1 MKRVYHILCI
11 LILMIA
17 LVPLCSAASTIA
29 ATNPSDAAALVYV
42 SGYEMDPGVFY
53 PYESGTITV
62 HVTNAANASVLVEQ
76 PTLIEPHIK
85 VKNTNAFNT
94 KTSIGPGA
102 TVSYTFEV
110 DVDTTDGNYYPLF
123 TLDPVI
129 YGDHSIHS
137 TLTLKVDS
145 TDAKATVSQKPD
157 EFSISKKS
165 SVNVTVIN
173 PRDDD
178 IINVFVVPSSDGADI
193 FPQEKYIGTIPANS
207 KADAT
212 FQITP
217 DKQADVIFNVT
228 FDNGDDHRHTS
239 VVLPLNIGKDKI
251 GAEIVVNNIESSS
264 SGMTQTMKGDVTN
277 NGLTDAKSVLVTV
290 GSPAKAVNPNPEY
303 AIGNLEPDDF
313 SSFEVSYIMIGNGSI
328 PLNVSYK
335 DSDGNTYSRQFNI
348 SVNDNS
354 ALPGS
359 AAINGAAAG
368 ASSQRR
374 GMFGSFGSGFSQI
387 PVTEIVIILI
397 AIIVLIVAW
406 RKGLL
411 RRLTNRFRKDPLP
424 ENDDDEQL
432 E

>member
-11 LILMIA
+11 LTLLIA

-62 HVTNAANASVLVEQ
+62 HVTNAANASVVVSQ
-76 PTLIEPHIK
+76 PDLIEPHIK

-94 KTSIGPGA
+94 KTTIGPGA
-102 TVSYTFEV
+102 TVSYTFVVSV
-110 DVDTTDGNYYPLF
+110 DATDGNYYPLF
-123 TLDPVI
+123 SLAPVAF
-129 YGDHSIHS
+129 GNPIHS
-137 TLTLKVDS
+137 TLTVKVDS
-145 TDAKATVSQKPD
+145 ADAKATISQKPD
-157 EFSISKKS
+157 VFSISKKS

-178 IINVFVVPSSDGADI
+178 IINVFVTASSDGADI
-193 FPQEKYIGTIPANS
+193 FPQQKYVGSIPANS

-217 DKQADVIFNVT
+217 NKQADVSFNIT
-228 FDNGDDHRHTS
+228 FDNGDNHRQTS
-239 VVLPLNIGKDKI
+239 VVLPLNIGEDKT

-264 SGMTQTMKGDVTN
+264 SGMTQTLKGDVTN
-277 NGLTDAKSVLVTV
+277 NGLVDAKSVLVTV
-290 GSPAKAVNPNPEY
+290 GSPATPVDPNPVY

-313 SSFEVSYIMIGNGSI
+313 SSFEVTYTTTGNGAI
-328 PLNVSYK
+328 PVIVEYKDAEGNAFTKKFNVSAN
-335 DSDGNTYSRQFNI
+335 S
-348 SVNDNS
+348 NS

-359 AAINGAAAG
+359 AAANGAPAG
-368 ASSQRR
+368 VSGQRR
-374 GMFGSFGSGFSQI
+374 GMFGSFGSGASQI
-387 PVTEIVIILI
+387 PVMEIVIALI
-397 AIIVLIVAW
+397 AIIALIVAW

-411 RRLTNRFRKDPLP
+411 KRLANKFRKDPLP
-424 ENDDDEQL
+424 ENDDDEQDD
-432 E
+432 